1 MTSRELVEIIEAE
14 LKRKGISKG
23 DFYKACGITSG
34 HMSNWRRGL
43 NYPQTPTLVRIS
55 DYLGTNLMG
64 AQTNN
69 PATEG
74 DGRYGLSPAQWKQI
88 GHCFGSKLAE
98 IKKAPAYLATDK
110 TGLSEDEVDA
120 FIRGERYV
128 TKTQIHAMVDRMG
141 MELDYI
147 IKGYSRYFEGE
158 EDADI
163 ALEAQLLRVLRLLPD
178 ADKERLADYARILA
192 RSNGLDVKGNAQ
204 DE

>member
-1 MTSRELVEIIEAE
+1 VQFNEILFGLMQKNGYSNYKLAQMMDISQSTVAYWVDGKGMPQRS
-14 LKRKGISKG
+14 KRKQLAEIFGVSV
-23 DFYKACGITSG
+23 DE
-34 HMSNWRRGL
+34 
-43 NYPQTPTLVRIS
+43 
-55 DYLGTNLMG
+55 LMG
-64 AQTNN
+64 KTKP

-74 DGRYGLSPAQWKQI
+74 DGQYGLSKAQWKQI

-128 TKTQIHAMVDRMG
+128 TKAQIHAMADRMG
-141 MELDYI
+141 MELDDI

-192 RSNGLDVKGNAQ
+192 RSNGLDAKVTAP